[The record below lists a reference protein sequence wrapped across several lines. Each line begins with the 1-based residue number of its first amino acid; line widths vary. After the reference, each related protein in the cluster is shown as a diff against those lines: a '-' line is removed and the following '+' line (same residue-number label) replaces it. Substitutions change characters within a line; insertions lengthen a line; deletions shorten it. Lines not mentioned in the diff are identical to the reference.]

1 MDTGLQCQCRM
12 NIPTARAGETGCA
25 VTDVLVFCCGAERIS
40 HLDLGSTLRLY
51 SSTKMESWPLQA
63 LDIILRLPTLHGE
76 DYQSF
81 KEAMIMSLKGNDGFG
96 GV

>member
-1 MDTGLQCQCRM
+1 M
-12 NIPTARAGETGCA
+12 
-25 VTDVLVFCCGAERIS
+25 TDVLVFCCGAERIPP
-40 HLDLGSTLRLY
+40 LGFGKDPKITFLHKGDGKLATASTC
-51 SSTKMESWPLQA
+51 
-63 LDIILRLPTLHGE
+63 DIILRLPTLHGE